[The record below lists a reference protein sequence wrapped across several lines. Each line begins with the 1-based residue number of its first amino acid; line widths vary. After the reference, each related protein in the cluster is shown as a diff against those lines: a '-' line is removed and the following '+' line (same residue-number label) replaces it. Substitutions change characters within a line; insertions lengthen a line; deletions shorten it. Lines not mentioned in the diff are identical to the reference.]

1 MSLTLMVER
10 KVVPG
15 EQGALKSLL
24 RELRSGATLQPGFIS
39 GRSVVDA
46 FNPTIFMT
54 ISTWSSIAVWE
65 DWESQPARRAI
76 IDRINELVQGEP
88 VVRMWLDDDDAPS
101 GAM

>member
-24 RELRSGATLQPGFIS
+24 RELRSGATLQPDFIS